1 MQTLRYTV
9 IMYEATHGQPGL
21 ITTHKSKEIMCSL
34 FNEKL
39 DHDAVHIHKSFV
51 TSTGNPKKMISDL
64 CTQVQNYNIIYAV
77 PDKMQ
82 HFQSSKKTYSGKH
95 HVCSLLSAFKSKF
108 ILLTICFF

>member
-1 MQTLRYTV
+1 MKSLKFTV
-9 IMYEATHGQPGL
+9 IMYEASHGQPGL

-39 DHDAVHIHKSFV
+39 DDNAVHFYSKLVS
-51 TSTGNPKKMISDL
+51 STNPKKMIDDL

-82 HFQSSKKTYSGKH
+82 HFQTSKKN
-95 HVCSLLSAFKSKF
+95 VL
-108 ILLTICFF
+108 